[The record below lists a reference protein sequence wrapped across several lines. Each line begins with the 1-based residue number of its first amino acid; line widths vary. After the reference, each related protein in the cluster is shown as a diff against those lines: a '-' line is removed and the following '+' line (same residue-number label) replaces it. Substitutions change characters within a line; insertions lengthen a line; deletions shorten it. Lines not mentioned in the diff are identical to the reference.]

1 MAKVNDDMIINRL
14 VADAAAGDDKAM
26 AQLVAVIMPAAG
38 AKASALNSGYSRISD
53 EDLVQEGMIGFLE
66 AVKKYDPAREVPF
79 RAYASICI
87 ESRILS
93 ALRFNSNSGN
103 AALSNAVSIDEKV
116 EITSEDPAAI
126 AESGEEMARI
136 NQLAATLLSPLEQK
150 VFALRLADKSY
161 SDSAIFMATK
171 PKAVNNTGV
180 RMFKVNSNIHSEENF
195 SGPTGNIPI
204 KQA

>member
-26 AQLVAVIMPAAG
+26 AQLIAVIMPAAG

-116 EITSEDPAAI
+116 EITSDDPVAI

-150 VFALRLADKSY
+150 VFALRLADRSY
-161 SDSAIFMATK
+161 SDIASDLGCSEKTVDN
-171 PKAVNNTGV
+171 AVQRIRKKFRSHYN
-180 RMFKVNSNIHSEENF
+180 
-195 SGPTGNIPI
+195 
-204 KQA
+204 